1 MNLRETKW
9 LMVFLFVAT
18 IAQAQTTINVM
29 SYNTLNYPNGEIEN
43 RVDTLKVI
51 TDYVQPDLLL
61 LQELKTETGL
71 NTILSEC
78 FGEDEDVFA
87 SSIWVPQQSNQ
98 NSSWPLQQ
106 ALIYN
111 TTLFGMADEGLKTS
125 VTRDLN
131 TFKLYFKDPAH
142 LQGDTTFLY
151 VFVTHL
157 KSSQGTENE
166 QTRLSMMET
175 FTTYFNTL
183 PSDALAIFGGDFN
196 VYTSTEPAYQ
206 LIISDVNNLN
216 WEDPIDA
223 PGNWHSSSYPF
234 KQILTQS
241 TREQTI
247 FGDGAGGGMDDRF
260 DFVMASEQLMNPA
273 STIHYAMNSYEALGN
288 TGDCY
293 NQTILDCDENNPIPY
308 SVLSALYYMSDHLP
322 VILELETNLTVN
334 IEEQNSPSDIYLTSI
349 SNDQLKF
356 FISGEDAVEMSM
368 SLLNSMGQ
376 QILHENQKNINGKFE
391 LDVKLQSGWYIAQI
405 LLNGAPHQVKFIVQ

>member
-1 MNLRETKW
+1 
-9 LMVFLFVAT
+9 MVFLLLAT

-78 FGEDEDVFA
+78 FGDNESVYA
-87 SSIWVPQQSNQ
+87 SSIWVSQQSNQ

-111 TTLFGMADEGLKTS
+111 TELFGMADEGLKTS

-157 KSSQGTENE
+157 KSSQGSENE
-166 QTRLSMMET
+166 QTRLQMMES

-183 PSDALAIFGGDFN
+183 PSDALALFGGDFN
-196 VYTSTEPAYQ
+196 VYSSSEPAYQ
-206 LIISDVNNLN
+206 LIIDDINNLN

-260 DFVMASEQLMNPA
+260 DFVMASENLMNPT
-273 STIHYAMNSYEALGN
+273 STIHYSADSYLALGN

-293 NQTILDCDENNPIPY
+293 NQTILDCDEGNPVPY

-322 VILELETNLTVN
+322 VVLELETNLEVSVN
-334 IEEQNSPSDIYLTSI
+334 EAKAEVSIYLTKI
-349 SNDQLKF
+349 QSNQLDF
-356 FISGEDAVEMSM
+356 FVSGQENGELSVRI
-368 SLLNSMGQ
+368 LNPLGQ
-376 QILHENQKNINGKFE
+376 TIQTVVKKNASGKIE
-391 LDVKLQSGWYIAQI
+391 IPCQLQSGWYIANV
-405 LLNGAPHQVKFIVQ
+405 LLNGKPQAIKFIVQ